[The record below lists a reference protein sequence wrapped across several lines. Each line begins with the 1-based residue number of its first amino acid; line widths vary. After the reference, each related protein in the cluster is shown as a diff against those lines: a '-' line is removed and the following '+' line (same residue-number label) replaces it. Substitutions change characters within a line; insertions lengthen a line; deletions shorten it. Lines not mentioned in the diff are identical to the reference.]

1 MPRSRFRLV
10 PCGIPMPGLVTSTLA
25 PALAILAAPVA
36 SGRVAEPAPKVV
48 VLAIDLNNLHKTAPD
63 TSFAGRLARLAEA
76 LRTRLASCG
85 YEVIALD
92 PVVEGEARATEGYF
106 YEHPDVAAA
115 LAAGVGADWVIVP
128 RLNRASAWAADLQ
141 AHVVRVSDTT
151 LVSNRIVEF
160 KGLEL
165 TPELAAR
172 LTERGS
178 AWMADQLA
186 QAIDYSRSRGRP
198 VVRRGPP

>member
-198 VVRRGPP
+198 VERRCPP